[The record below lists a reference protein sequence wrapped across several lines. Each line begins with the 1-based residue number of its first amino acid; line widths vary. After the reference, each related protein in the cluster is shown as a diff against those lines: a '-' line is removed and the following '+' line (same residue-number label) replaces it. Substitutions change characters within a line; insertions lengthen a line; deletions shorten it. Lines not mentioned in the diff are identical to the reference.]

1 MVSLKQKTNQILP
14 VTTKKIE
21 FCSHVPPD
29 YQLSK
34 KSNYC
39 IQVDQRL
46 QLEHVKKAI
55 QADLGIFMHIM
66 AQSGIFGDIAA

>member
-14 VTTKKIE
+14 ATTKKIE
-21 FCSHVPPD
+21 FCYHVPPD

-39 IQVDQRL
+39 IQVD
-46 QLEHVKKAI
+46 
-55 QADLGIFMHIM
+55 
-66 AQSGIFGDIAA
+66 